1 MGAMIHEDRFGIF
14 TFTLNVASCPANS
27 TNDQNFTVMGLN
39 VGDFISVAAIGLIA
53 NIGIIYSTCIV
64 KDTLRIRWIN
74 PTASPINPG
83 NTDMIAHWFRAE
95 RILPASA
102 G

>member
-1 MGAMIHEDRFGIF
+1 MGAMIHEDRFGVF
-14 TFTLNVASCPANS
+14 TFTLNVANCSAAS
-27 TNDQNFTVMGLN
+27 TNDQNFTVPGLN
-39 VGDFISVAAIGLIA
+39 VGDFISVAATNLVA
-53 NIGIIYSTCIV
+53 NIGIVYAICVV

-83 NTDMIAHWFRAE
+83 ATDMIAHWFRAE
-95 RILPASA
+95 RILPAST